1 VSWWITHAERTL
13 SEDVPALPDAVRDFY
28 VDLNHIKTVHP
39 LVVSVRAIS
48 RSETSDGYQQ
58 TYRVCDRIPLGMF
71 AIRVSYWARLQV
83 PVRGDVIT
91 EARQFPRVRLR
102 GTVKFEPI
110 DLGTRVIERLRIA
123 APRPLAAMT
132 RREAVNA
139 HVAMLSG
146 IRRHFQA
153 GPVND
158 VKGHGGRGD
167 LRS

>member
-1 VSWWITHAERTL
+1 MSWWITHAEQTL
-13 SEDVPALPDAVRDFY
+13 TEDIPAPPAAVRDFY
-28 VDLNHIKTVHP
+28 VDLNNIKTVHP
-39 LVVSVRAIS
+39 LVVSVRVIS

-58 TYRVCDRIPLGMF
+58 IYRVRDRIPLGMLLNL
-71 AIRVSYWARLQV
+71 RVSYWVRLQV
-83 PVRGDVIT
+83 PVHGDVIT
-91 EARQFPRVRLR
+91 EARQFPRVRLS

-110 DLGTRVIERLRIA
+110 DSGTRVIEWLRIA

-153 GPVND
+153 RPGQ
-158 VKGHGGRGD
+158 R
-167 LRS
+167 R